1 MIEVQGGRGRQ
12 ADPAKDQLINEAVA
26 IAVLVLSVF
35 MFLALATNRGSAN
48 LVGRAGS
55 FISGGLTYAV
65 GQYVAYVVP
74 LLVLLTAWQVWRGQG
89 LRRAGIR
96 LIGLYGAVASICAML
111 ATPYAHTNFDIQE
124 GFRVGGALG
133 NFLVHERCLNLAGL
147 LGNAGAYLIFLSLL
161 VVSVSTA
168 TDVRVKDFLRVSKAA
183 LVHLLDGN
191 GLASVRAKLSGLVSR
206 PAASP
211 VATADAAQP
220 MQPVGAAPA
229 AMPAETVSR
238 SSRLSAGFSAPVTPV
253 ATAPSAAPA
262 PAAPLVAPALQAAHA
277 VSPVAPAAPAAPIA
291 PAMAAPPAAK
301 ASAPALGG
309 LPTLAESDDEDDLF
323 SAAAPPQAA
332 QSELE
337 LIQPY
342 LRPQVT
348 ILNAPPTV
356 VNAMTNEEVAEICER
371 LEKTLGEFGISAEV
385 VQVTQG
391 PTVTRYEIQPA
402 PGIKVAKIA
411 SLENDIAMCMK
422 AESVRIIAPVPGKG
436 TVGLEIP
443 NKTSKPV
450 FLREMLE
457 TDAFTNHQSPLAFA
471 LGMTISG
478 EPYICDLAS
487 MPHVLIAGRTGSGK
501 SVCLNSI
508 ICSILFRMTP
518 DKVKFLMVDPKRV
531 ELNVYQAIP
540 HLLAPVVCEP
550 RKAAAALTW
559 AVEQMDER
567 YKKLAAVGVRNID
580 GYNAIVQSDTPHPK
594 AVGRQLSYMP
604 HIVIVIDELAD
615 LMLIARNEVEDNIIR
630 LAQMSRAVGMHL
642 ILATQRPSVNV
653 ITGIIKANF
662 PSRVAFQVSSK
673 VDSRTILDAMGAEA
687 LLGRGDMLFSP
698 GGSPRPIRL
707 QGCYVSDQEV
717 EATADWVRAQAKVQY
732 EMQDFLTKKEQEE
745 LRAQQHLAANDMLA
759 MDGIDAD
766 DRAVARSDESGDD
779 YDYTYQQQRQD
790 GLSISEVLRRNAAPA
805 APRAAG
811 SEEGDAIDE
820 ELFAQAARLILTH
833 RKASVSLLQR
843 KLKIGFAR
851 AGRVMDML
859 EERGIVGP
867 NVGSKVREIL
877 IDPEEYEAELEG
889 DDEED
894 VRF

>member
-1 MIEVQGGRGRQ
+1 MIDVQGGRKREPV
-12 ADPAKDQLINEAVA
+12 AATDELVSEAVA
-26 IAVLVLSVF
+26 IGVVLLAVL
-35 MFLALATNRGSAN
+35 MTLALITEDAGSN

-55 FISGGLTYAV
+55 VVSGGLTFAV
-65 GQYVAYVVP
+65 GRYVAFVVP
-74 LLVLLTAWQVWRGQG
+74 LLVLATGVLVWRGSGLHRAG
-89 LRRAGIR
+89 LRI
-96 LIGLYGAVASICAML
+96 IGLYGTMVSVCALL
-111 ATPYAHTNFDIQE
+111 AIPYAQSNFNGDD
-124 GFRVGGALG
+124 GFRSGGALG
-133 NFLVHERCLNLAGL
+133 NFLVHSQCLNLAGL
-147 LGNAGAYLIFLSLL
+147 LGTAGAYLLFSALL
-161 VVSVSTA
+161 VVSLSTA
-168 TDVRVKDFLRVSKAA
+168 TDVRVRDTIIAISDWIRGSGWRKFVSPLAAWGAQFTSRLEQKDN
-183 LVHLLDGN
+183 LDVEQP
-191 GLASVRAKLSGLVSR
+191 LAVRFTPQDV
-206 PAASP
+206 
-211 VATADAAQP
+211 QP
-220 MQPVGAAPA
+220 
-229 AMPAETVSR
+229 ETYGR
-238 SSRLSAGFSAPVTPV
+238 SSRLAAGLD
-253 ATAPSAAPA
+253 AAPA
-262 PAAPLVAPALQAAHA
+262 LAQAPATAATTATTATAHVAQTNYIPAFAPSTPTPA
-277 VSPVAPAAPAAPIA
+277 VPVASVPVQGCP
-291 PAMAAPPAAK
+291 
-301 ASAPALGG
+301 G
-309 LPTLAESDDEDDLF
+309 LSLVSDDEDNDLV
-323 SAAAPPQAA
+323 SMAEAGPGI
-332 QSELE
+332 QSELA
-337 LIQPY
+337 LIKPY
-342 LRPQVT
+342 QTPHYT

-371 LEKTLGEFGISAEV
+371 LEKTLGEFNIVASV

-391 PTVTRYEIQPA
+391 PTVTRYEMQPA
-402 PGIKVAKIA
+402 AGVKVAKIA

-422 AESVRIIAPVPGKG
+422 AESVRIIAPIPGKG

-443 NKTSKPV
+443 NKKSKPV

-457 TDAFTNHQSPLAFA
+457 TDVFRNHPSPLAFA
-471 LGMTISG
+471 LGMTIGG
-478 EPYICDLAS
+478 EPFISDLAT

-501 SVCLNSI
+501 SVCLNAI

-580 GYNAIVQSDTPHPK
+580 GFNAIAQSDKPHPK
-594 AVGRQLSYMP
+594 AMGRQLAYMP

-698 GGSPRPIRL
+698 GGSPKPIRL
-707 QGCYVSDQEV
+707 QGCYLSDDEV
-717 EATADWVRAQAKVQY
+717 EATADWVRSQAKAQY
-732 EMQDFLTKKEQEE
+732 EMQDFLTKKEQDE
-745 LRAQQHLAANDMLA
+745 LRMASSNTMGKDMLS

-766 DRAVARSDESGDD
+766 ESTVAMPEDGDD
-779 YDYTYQQQRQD
+779 YDFTYQQQRRD
-790 GLSISEVLRRNAAPA
+790 GRSVAEVMNRGTSPSAPV
-805 APRAAG
+805 RTHNTDE
-811 SEEGDAIDE
+811 SDAIDE
-820 ELFAQAARLILTH
+820 ELFSQATRLILTH

-859 EERGIVGP
+859 EEREIVGP
-867 NVGSKVREIL
+867 NVGSKVRDIL
-877 IDPEEYEAELEG
+877 VDPDEFMAEMDEG
-889 DDEED
+889 DDM
-894 VRF
+894 RF

>member
-1 MIEVQGGRGRQ
+1 MIDVQSGRGREPE
-12 ADPAKDQLINEAVA
+12 ATKDELTNEAVA
-26 IAVLVLSVF
+26 IVVVLMAVLISI
-35 MFLALATNRGSAN
+35 ALISENNGSN
-48 LVGRAGS
+48 LVGRMGTVV
-55 FISGGLTYAV
+55 SGGLTYAV
-65 GQYVAYVVP
+65 GRYVAFLIPFLILATGV
-74 LLVLLTAWQVWRGQG
+74 LVWKNNSFPK
-89 LRRAGIR
+89 AGIR
-96 LIGLYGAVASICAML
+96 IIGLYGTMASVCSLL
-111 ATPYAHTNFDIQE
+111 AIPHAEVVFEGDN
-124 GFRVGGALG
+124 GFRDGGALG
-133 NFLVHERCLNLAGL
+133 NYLVHTQCLNLAGM
-147 LGNAGAYLIFLSLL
+147 LGTVGAYLLFSSLL
-161 VVSVSTA
+161 IISLSTA
-168 TDVRVKDFLRVSKAA
+168 ADVTIKDFITGLKKWAGSQKWRHFMLPLAA
-183 LVHLLDGN
+183 VFSGRTAAQEQKPDADIEQGMAVPLHNGQQQQTPGGN
-191 GLASVRAKLSGLVSR
+191 PETYGRGSRLAASEPAAGYAFSPEPVPVQAQASACAQSATTGI
-206 PAASP
+206 PATITATAASP
-211 VATADAAQP
+211 AVTQ
-220 MQPVGAAPA
+220 
-229 AMPAETVSR
+229 VSMEACPG
-238 SSRLSAGFSAPVTPV
+238 LSISV
-253 ATAPSAAPA
+253 
-262 PAAPLVAPALQAAHA
+262 
-277 VSPVAPAAPAAPIA
+277 
-291 PAMAAPPAAK
+291 
-301 ASAPALGG
+301 
-309 LPTLAESDDEDDLF
+309 DDCDDDLF
-323 SAAAPPQAA
+323 SMAESGEKIQG
-332 QSELE
+332 ELA
-337 LIQPY
+337 LVKPY
-342 LRPQVT
+342 ETPHFT

-356 VNAMTNEEVAEICER
+356 VNAMSNEEVAEICDR
-371 LEKTLGEFGISAEV
+371 LEKTLAEFNITANV

-402 PGIKVAKIA
+402 PGVKVAKIA
-411 SLENDIAMCMK
+411 SLENDITMCMK

-443 NKTSKPV
+443 NKKSKPV

-457 TDAFTNHQSPLAFA
+457 TDAFRNHPSPLAFA

-478 EPYICDLAS
+478 EPFISDLAA

-559 AVEQMDER
+559 AVEQMDDR
-567 YKKLAAVGVRNID
+567 YKKLAALGVRNID
-580 GYNAIVQSDTPHPK
+580 GYNAIVQSGKPHPK
-594 AVGRQLSYMP
+594 AVGRKVEYMP

-698 GGSPRPIRL
+698 GGSPKPIRL
-707 QGCYVSDQEV
+707 QGCYLSDQEV
-717 EATADWVRAQAKVQY
+717 EATADWVRSQAKAQY

-745 LRAQQHLAANDMLA
+745 LRVQQNSGYGSSDMLS

-766 DRAVARSDESGDD
+766 DSRVSMNEDDDD
-779 YDYTYQQQRQD
+779 YDYSYQQERRD
-790 GLSISEVLRRNAAPA
+790 GRSVAEVMGRVSTP
-805 APRAAG
+805 PRASSG
-811 SEEGDAIDE
+811 DESDAIDE
-820 ELFAQAARLILTH
+820 ELFGQAARLILTH

-859 EERGIVGP
+859 EEREIVGP
-867 NVGSKVREIL
+867 NVGSKVRDILVDPDEYLAEI
-877 IDPEEYEAELEG
+877 DQAG
-889 DDEED
+889 DDE

>member
-1 MIEVQGGRGRQ
+1 MIDVQCGRGREPV
-12 ADPAKDQLINEAVA
+12 DAKDELVNEAVA
-26 IAVLVLSVF
+26 IGVVLLAVLTT
-35 MFLALATNRGSAN
+35 LALVSENEGSN
-48 LVGRAGS
+48 LVGRVGS
-55 FISGGLTYAV
+55 IVSGGLTYAV
-65 GQYVAYVVP
+65 GKYVAYIIPV
-74 LLVLLTAWQVWRGQG
+74 LVLATGILVWRGSSLYRGG
-89 LRRAGIR
+89 LRI
-96 LIGLYGAVASICAML
+96 IGLYGTLASVCALL
-111 ATPYAHTNFDIQE
+111 AIPYASVAFEGDN
-124 GFRVGGALG
+124 GFRAGGAMG
-133 NFLVHERCLNLAGL
+133 NYLVHSQCLNLAGL
-147 LGNAGAYLIFLSLL
+147 LGPAGAYLFFSALLL
-161 VVSVSTA
+161 VSLSIA
-168 TDVRVKDFLRVSKAA
+168 TDVRIRESIRAVANWGSSR
-183 LVHLLDGN
+183 GWRR
-191 GLASVRAKLSGLVSR
+191 LATPLARFIARLSSTSEYQ
-206 PAASP
+206 AHTASGSEGAVP
-211 VATADAAQP
+211 VPLSQHP
-220 MQPVGAAPA
+220 
-229 AMPAETVSR
+229 ETYGR
-238 SSRLSAGFSAPVTPV
+238 GSRLSATDADAAVSETVLPPSSATARAAIHVTAGNGSTVVAPGLSFSSFAPGVSGTSVAPVPVDGCPGFSI
-253 ATAPSAAPA
+253 
-262 PAAPLVAPALQAAHA
+262 A
-277 VSPVAPAAPAAPIA
+277 VS
-291 PAMAAPPAAK
+291 
-301 ASAPALGG
+301 
-309 LPTLAESDDEDDLF
+309 DDDDLV
-323 SAAAPPQAA
+323 SMAEAGETVQG
-332 QSELE
+332 ELA
-337 LIQPY
+337 LVKPY
-342 LRPQVT
+342 ETPHYN

-371 LEKTLGEFGISAEV
+371 LEKTLAEFNIIASV

-402 PGIKVAKIA
+402 PGVKVAKIA
-411 SLENDIAMCMK
+411 SLENDITMCMK

-443 NKTSKPV
+443 NKKSKPV

-457 TDAFTNHQSPLAFA
+457 TDAFRNHPSPLAFA

-478 EPYICDLAS
+478 EPYISDLAA

-508 ICSILFRMTP
+508 VCSILFRMTP

-567 YKKLAAVGVRNID
+567 YKKLAALGVRNID
-580 GYNAIVQSDTPHPK
+580 GYNAIVQSEKPHPK
-594 AVGRQLSYMP
+594 AVGRQLEYMP

-673 VDSRTILDAMGAEA
+673 VDSRTILDGIGAEA

-698 GGSPRPIRL
+698 GGSPKPIRL
-707 QGCYVSDQEV
+707 QGCYLSDQEV
-717 EATADWVRAQAKVQY
+717 ESTADWVRSQAKAQY
-732 EMQDFLTKKEQEE
+732 QMQDFMTKKEQEE
-745 LRAQQHLAANDMLA
+745 LRIQHGAYPGGDLLSL
-759 MDGIDAD
+759 DGIDAD
-766 DRAVARSDESGDD
+766 DSGVAMNDEDDD
-779 YDYTYQQQRQD
+779 YDFTYQQQRRD
-790 GLSISEVLRRNAAPA
+790 GRSVADMMGKGGASTAIRSSAD
-805 APRAAG
+805 
-811 SEEGDAIDE
+811 EGDAIDE
-820 ELFAQAARLILTH
+820 ELFGQAARLILTH

-859 EERGIVGP
+859 EEREIVGP
-867 NVGSKVREIL
+867 NVGSKVRDIL
-877 IDPEEYEAELEG
+877 VDPDEFLAEMDEAN
-889 DDEED
+889 DDD

>member
-1 MIEVQGGRGRQ
+1 MIDVQAGRNRQGGSTREQ
-12 ADPAKDQLINEAVA
+12 HLNEAVA
-26 IAVLVLSVF
+26 VAVLVLSIF
-35 MFLALATNRGSAN
+35 ILLALATNRNGAN
-48 LVGRAGS
+48 LVGRAGAY
-55 FISGGLTYAV
+55 ISGGLTYAV
-65 GQYVAYVVP
+65 GYIVAYMVP
-74 LLVLLTAWQVWRGQG
+74 LIILMTAWMVWKGKG
-89 LRRAGIR
+89 LSRAAIR
-96 LIGLYGAVASICAML
+96 IIGLYGAMASICAL
-111 ATPYAHTNFDIQE
+111 FAIPYSQANFGTE
-124 GFRVGGALG
+124 NGFRMGGALG

-147 LGNAGAYLIFLSLL
+147 LGPTGAYLVFITLFFI
-161 VVSVSTA
+161 SVSTA
-168 TDVRVKDFLRVSKAA
+168 TDTSIREFLRLAR
-183 LVHLLDGN
+183 LFMLRLFEGNLLTT
-191 GLASVRAKLSGLVSR
+191 LRA
-206 PAASP
+206 
-211 VATADAAQP
+211 
-220 MQPVGAAPA
+220 
-229 AMPAETVSR
+229 
-238 SSRLSAGFSAPVTPV
+238 RLSRNANQ
-253 ATAPSAAPA
+253 TAPSTAAYTPAQTTPEMGITSPTYSPHGRTSRLAAGTHDDTPQAQSAPA
-262 PAAPLVAPALQAAHA
+262 PTPTTSPTGMSLSELTTQTSTSLPGSAAPHPTPAPG
-277 VSPVAPAAPAAPIA
+277 PATTPAF
-291 PAMAAPPAAK
+291 K
-301 ASAPALGG
+301 TG
-309 LPTLAESDDEDDLF
+309 LPLGSDEDDDDLF
-323 SAAAPPQAA
+323 SLADHPPAEQA
-332 QSELE
+332 ELD
-337 LIQPY
+337 LIKPY
-342 LRPQVT
+342 SLPHFT
-348 ILNAPPTV
+348 ILNAPPAV
-356 VNAMTNEEVAEICER
+356 VNAMTNEEVTEICER
-371 LEKTLGEFGISAEV
+371 LEKTLSEFGISAQV

-411 SLENDIAMCMK
+411 ALENDITMCMK
-422 AESVRIIAPVPGKG
+422 AETVRIIAPVPGKG

-443 NKTSKPV
+443 NKKSKPV

-457 TDAFTNHQSPLAFA
+457 TDAFRNHKSPLAFA
-471 LGMTISG
+471 LGMTIGG
-478 EPYICDLAS
+478 EPFICDLAS

-508 ICSILFRMTP
+508 ICSILFRMSP
-518 DKVKFLMVDPKRV
+518 DQVKFLMVDPKRV

-550 RKAAAALTW
+550 RKAAAALSW
-559 AVEQMDER
+559 AVEQMEER
-567 YKKLAAVGVRNID
+567 YKKLASLGVRNID
-580 GYNAIVQSDTPHPK
+580 GYNAIVQSDKPHPK
-594 AVGRQLSYMP
+594 AMGRQLAYMP

-698 GGSPRPIRL
+698 GGSPKPIRL

-717 EATADWVRAQAKVQY
+717 EATADYVRSQAKAQY

-745 LRAQQHLAANDMLA
+745 LRAQQQMAANDMLA

-766 DRAVARSDESGDD
+766 DSRVAMSDQDGDD
-779 YDYTYQQQRQD
+779 YDYSYQQQRRD
-790 GLSISEVLRRNAAPA
+790 GLSISDALRRTPSTSSAP
-805 APRAAG
+805 PRTT
-811 SEEGDAIDE
+811 SDESDAIDE
-820 ELFAQAARLILTH
+820 ELFIQAARLILSH

-843 KLKIGFAR
+843 RLKIGFAR

-877 IDPEEYEAELEG
+877 VDPDEFLASVDG
-889 DDEED
+889 DDEDED

>member
-12 ADPAKDQLINEAVA
+12 AEPTKDQLINEAVA

-35 MFLALATNRGSAN
+35 MFLALATDRGSAN
-48 LVGRAGS
+48 LVGRAGT

-65 GQYVAYVVP
+65 GKYVAYVVP

-111 ATPYAHTNFDIQE
+111 ATPYAHINFDLE
-124 GFRVGGALG
+124 DGFRVGGALG

-147 LGNAGAYLIFLSLL
+147 LGNAGAYLIFVSLF

-168 TDVRVKDFLRVSKAA
+168 TDVRVKDFLRLGKAG
-183 LVHLLDGN
+183 LIQMLDGN
-191 GLASVRAKLSGLVSR
+191 AWAAFRLKLSQRLGRSAGAM
-206 PAASP
+206 PEAA
-211 VATADAAQP
+211 ALA
-220 MQPVGAAPA
+220 AAPGQ
-229 AMPAETVSR
+229 PA
-238 SSRLSAGFSAPVTPV
+238 
-253 ATAPSAAPA
+253 
-262 PAAPLVAPALQAAHA
+262 
-277 VSPVAPAAPAAPIA
+277 AAPAAPGHHLSRTSRLSVGV
-291 PAMAAPPAAK
+291 
-301 ASAPALGG
+301 SAPAAAPAVPVAAAAVPGLAPAPQVSHVVPSAPAVPTAAPVASAAVHAAPVAAPVNLGG
-309 LPTLAESDDEDDLF
+309 FPAAAVTTEDDDDLF
-323 SAAAPPQAA
+323 SAAAPPQVS

-356 VNAMTNEEVAEICER
+356 VNAMSNEEVAEICER
-371 LEKTLGEFGISAEV
+371 LEKTLSEFGISAEV

-478 EPYICDLAS
+478 EPYICDLAA

-559 AVEQMDER
+559 AVEQMDDR

-766 DRAVARSDESGDD
+766 DRAVARPDDGGDD

-790 GLSISEVLRRNAAPA
+790 GLSISEVLKRNAAA
-805 APRAAG
+805 APARVSG

-877 IDPEEYEAELEG
+877 IDPEEYEAELDG
-889 DDEED
+889 DDEEE

>member
-1 MIEVQGGRGRQ
+1 MIDVQSVRGREPV
-12 ADPAKDQLINEAVA
+12 AAKDELVNEAVA
-26 IAVLVLSVF
+26 IGVVLIALLIS
-35 MFLALATNRGSAN
+35 LALISEDHGSN

-55 FISGGLTYAV
+55 IVSGGLTYAV
-65 GQYVAYVVP
+65 GQYVAFFVP
-74 LLVLLTAWQVWRGQG
+74 ILILATGVLVWRGSSLYRG
-89 LRRAGIR
+89 GIR
-96 LIGLYGAVASICAML
+96 IIGLYGLMTGICALL
-111 ATPYAHTNFDIQE
+111 ALPYASVNFEGDN
-124 GFRVGGALG
+124 GFRAGGALG
-133 NFLVHERCLNLAGL
+133 NYLVHTKCLNLAGL
-147 LGNAGAYLIFLSLL
+147 LGPAGAYMLFSALSI
-161 VVSVSTA
+161 VSLSVA
-168 TDVRVKDFLRVSKAA
+168 TDIRIRDVLSAIFSWVRNR
-183 LVHLLDGN
+183 GWRR
-191 GLASVRAKLSGLVSR
+191 LASPLTGIASRLGRAMEQQASTSDQQLAVPVQYRQPNVETYGRTSR
-206 PAASP
+206 LAASENDTVKP
-211 VATADAAQP
+211 
-220 MQPVGAAPA
+220 AAPA
-229 AMPAETVSR
+229 TPPAVAA
-238 SSRLSAGFSAPVTPV
+238 SASVQL
-253 ATAPSAAPA
+253 ATASAAPA
-262 PAAPLVAPALQAAHA
+262 IQAGAP
-277 VSPVAPAAPAAPIA
+277 S
-291 PAMAAPPAAK
+291 
-301 ASAPALGG
+301 ASAIVGCPGLAVDLG
-309 LPTLAESDDEDDLF
+309 DDDDLV
-323 SAAAPPQAA
+323 SMAEAGEGV
-332 QSELE
+332 QSELS
-337 LIQPY
+337 LIKPY
-342 LRPQVT
+342 ETPHFT

-356 VNAMTNEEVAEICER
+356 VNAMSNEEVAEMCER
-371 LEKTLGEFGISAEV
+371 LEKTLAEFGITATV

-402 PGIKVAKIA
+402 AGVKVAKIA

-443 NKTSKPV
+443 NKKSKPV

-457 TDAFTNHQSPLAFA
+457 TDAFRNHPSPLAFA

-478 EPYICDLAS
+478 EPYISDLAA

-567 YKKLAAVGVRNID
+567 YKKLAALGVRNID
-580 GYNAIVQSDTPHPK
+580 GYNAIVQSEKPHPK
-594 AVGRQLSYMP
+594 AIGRQIEYMP

-698 GGSPRPIRL
+698 GGSPKPIRL
-707 QGCYVSDQEV
+707 QGCYLSDQEV
-717 EATADWVRAQAKVQY
+717 ESTADWVRSQAKAQY
-732 EMQDFLTKKEQEE
+732 QMQDFMSKKEQEE
-745 LRAQQHLAANDMLA
+745 LRMMQNTAANDLLS

-766 DRAVARSDESGDD
+766 DSRVPMNDDDDD
-779 YDYTYQQQRQD
+779 YDFTYQQQRRD
-790 GLSISEVLRRNAAPA
+790 GRSVSEVMGRGSVGTVRV
-805 APRAAG
+805 AG
-811 SEEGDAIDE
+811 DESDAIDE
-820 ELFAQAARLILTH
+820 ELFSQAARLILTH

-859 EERGIVGP
+859 EEREIVGP
-867 NVGSKVREIL
+867 NVGSKVRDIL
-877 IDPEEYEAELEG
+877 VDPDEYLAEMEDG
-889 DDEED
+889 NDDD

>member
-1 MIEVQGGRGRQ
+1 MIDVQAGRGRNGVG
-12 ADPAKDQLINEAVA
+12 AKDELINEAVA
-26 IAVLVLSVF
+26 VAVMLLAVLIL
-35 MFLALATNRGSAN
+35 LALVTDHGTTNM
-48 LVGRAGS
+48 VGRAGG
-55 FISGGLTYAV
+55 FINGGLTYAV
-65 GQYVAYVVP
+65 GDYVAYLVP
-74 LLVLLTAWQVWRGQG
+74 LLVLITAVQVWRGKG
-89 LRRAGIR
+89 MNRAGIR
-96 LIGLYGAVASICAML
+96 IIGLYGAIASVCALL
-111 ATPYAHTNFDIQE
+111 AIPYAKTDFNALD
-124 GFRVGGALG
+124 GFRSGGALG
-133 NFLVHERCLNLAGL
+133 NFLVHSKCLNLAGL
-147 LGNAGAYLIFLSLL
+147 LGPLGAYLVFGSLF
-161 VVSVSTA
+161 VVSLSTA
-168 TDVRVKDFLRVSKAA
+168 TDVRIRDFLLFVKKVVLRLSEGNLMALAGTGMGRLWARFESPGDGEVSRAVSPRSDIVEQQANVGRLSRLSAGAQSDVSAPPGFGVADPTVALQATVGAASAPLAGPTSTIVPKAGQEA
-183 LVHLLDGN
+183 ATVAGGAAGN
-191 GLASVRAKLSGLVSR
+191 SGLVSR
-206 PAASP
+206 GNDDDNDLVS
-211 VATADAAQP
+211 
-220 MQPVGAAPA
+220 M
-229 AMPAETVSR
+229 AE
-238 SSRLSAGFSAPVTPV
+238 AGNT
-253 ATAPSAAPA
+253 
-262 PAAPLVAPALQAAHA
+262 
-277 VSPVAPAAPAAPIA
+277 
-291 PAMAAPPAAK
+291 
-301 ASAPALGG
+301 
-309 LPTLAESDDEDDLF
+309 E
-323 SAAAPPQAA
+323 
-332 QSELE
+332 QSELQ
-337 LIQPY
+337 LLQPY
-342 LRPQVT
+342 QRPHFT
-348 ILNAPPTV
+348 ILNAPPSV
-356 VNAMTNEEVAEICER
+356 VNALSKEEITEICDR
-371 LEKTLGEFGISAEV
+371 LEKTLAEFNISASV

-402 PGIKVAKIA
+402 PGVKVAKIA

-443 NKTSKPV
+443 NKKAKPV

-457 TDAFTNHQSPLAFA
+457 TDVFLDHKSPLAFA

-478 EPYICDLAS
+478 EPYICDLAA

-559 AVEQMDER
+559 AVEQMDDR
-567 YKKLAAVGVRNID
+567 YKKLASLGVRNID
-580 GYNAIVQSDTPHPK
+580 GYNAIVQSEKPHPK
-594 AVGRQLSYMP
+594 AMGRQLAYMP

-698 GGSPRPIRL
+698 GGSPKPIRL

-717 EATADWVRAQAKVQY
+717 EATADWVRSQAKAQY
-732 EMQDFLTKKEQEE
+732 EMEDFLTKKEQEE
-745 LRAQQHLAANDMLA
+745 LRAQQNLAANDMLA
-759 MDGIDAD
+759 MNGIDAD
-766 DRAVARSDESGDD
+766 DSAVPMPQGGGDD
-779 YDYTYQQQRQD
+779 YDYSYQQQRRD
-790 GLSISEVLRRNAAPA
+790 GVSIAEALKRG
-805 APRAAG
+805 AG
-811 SEEGDAIDE
+811 TTPGSRSSDEGDQIDE
-820 ELFAQAARLILTH
+820 ELFLQAARLILTH

-877 IDPEEYEAELEG
+877 VDPDEYLAESE
-889 DDEED
+889 DSEDD